1 MPAFPSSPTVGQVF
15 QSWQWTGQR
24 WDQYPPSGL
33 VTSVNGRRGA
43 VVMTVADFPE
53 LQTALDG
60 KVAKAGDTMTGA
72 LTITMPATQLALNT
86 TGTLAQHAAQQ
97 TFQRNGLVR
106 WVMAG
111 ATPSTET
118 GSNQGS
124 NFVLTRCTDAGAG
137 IDSPFWVRRID
148 GSTRANRL
156 GVGVDPVVELNLGST
171 SNISTTVGVDAT
183 YGIFIRSR
191 VAQNTNAV
199 GFQYVD
205 GGVVGT
211 IVIASNQVVY
221 NTTSDVRLKNDAL
234 PFTGGRE
241 IIDALSV
248 EAFTWPDGTAGIGL
262 MAQDAAPIY
271 PPAVTPGQG
280 EPGDAAFR
288 PWSLDYSKYVPLILE
303 TLQDAFRRIDDLTAR
318 VTELENRIRPV

>member
-60 KVAKAGDTMTGA
+60 KVNRTGDTITPGPLVIRGASGAGLFLDTTGA
-72 LTITMPATQLALNT
+72 ATAALS
-86 TGTLAQHAAQQ
+86 
-97 TFQRNGLVR
+97 FQRNGLPR
-106 WVMAG
+106 WQIEG
-111 ATPSTET
+111 ANPAMET
-118 GSNQGS
+118 GANLGS
-124 NFVLTRCTDAGAG
+124 DFRLWRYNDAGAG
-137 IDSPFWVRRID
+137 ISVPFWVRRND
-148 GSTRANRL
+148 GATRVNRI
-156 GVGVDPVVELNLGST
+156 GVGAAGQPDLNLAATANIATSCGSDV
-171 SNISTTVGVDAT
+171 I
-183 YGIFIRSR
+183 YGIIINATAA
-191 VAQNTNAV
+191 VALNAQAFQNSA
-199 GFQYVD
+199 
-205 GGVVGT
+205 GGIVGT
-211 IVIASNQVVY
+211 ITINTASVSY